1 MIILVRLNRLI
12 ILVLSIDVKSV
23 VASSFLPDEFASWF
37 WQSCKY
43 ILYVTRVTTTKN
55 DSAALVVDKW
65 LYIDGGEIWAKWGG
79 SNTIPSGV
87 WST

>member
-1 MIILVRLNRLI
+1 MNSRHGFGNPV
-12 ILVLSIDVKSV
+12 SI
-23 VASSFLPDEFASWF
+23 
-37 WQSCKY
+37 Y
-43 ILYVTRVTTTKN
+43 LYVTRANTTKN

-79 SNTIPSGV
+79 LNTIPSGV